1 MLPLDHDQDHHVVE
15 DVGAC
20 DLERGLAVGERTL
33 PAGELAAAV
42 GVLNRRTA
50 IRSEEGEASSVVN
63 EL

>member
-1 MLPLDHDQDHHVVE
+1 MTT
-15 DVGAC
+15 
-20 DLERGLAVGERTL
+20 VGERTL

-42 GVLNRRTA
+42 GVLNRRTT